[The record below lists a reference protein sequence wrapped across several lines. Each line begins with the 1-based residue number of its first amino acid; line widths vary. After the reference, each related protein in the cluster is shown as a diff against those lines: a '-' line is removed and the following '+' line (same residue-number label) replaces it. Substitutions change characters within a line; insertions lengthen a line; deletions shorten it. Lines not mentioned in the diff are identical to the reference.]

1 VSSVNGVHALLAFL
15 VQQAQPAKQSG
26 DVKLD
31 VKQLQQLLQEYRL
44 LNERLLNIERLITV
58 SHSPRS
64 EKVER
69 QRIIVSKVEGNWPAA
84 GLVRDTINQQER
96 QQAFGTWR
104 AEDLVDFEK
113 EPFNYHATEVE
124 RDLELAEVKQLLI
137 QRYVPSDSDLTR
149 AEMSVNYGAHKANL
163 DFPLNGNDEFDL
175 NGSNEDRG
183 RLLMIAIGL
192 GLLLFTLCAAIS

>member
-1 VSSVNGVHALLAFL
+1 MNGVHALLAFL
-15 VQQAQPAKQSG
+15 VQQSQPGKQSG

-31 VKQLQQLLQEYRL
+31 VKQQQQLLQEYRL

-69 QRIIVSKVEGNWPAA
+69 QKINIPKVEGNWPAA

-104 AEDLVDFEK
+104 AEELVDFEK
-113 EPFNYHATEVE
+113 EPFNYHVTDVE

-137 QRYVPSDSDLTR
+137 QRYVPTDNDLKR
-149 AEMSVNYGAHKANL
+149 AEMSVNYSAHKSGL
-163 DFPLNGNDEFDL
+163 DFQRNGSHEFDW
-175 NGSNEDRG
+175 NGSSDDRG
-183 RLLMIAIGL
+183 RLLIIAIGL
-192 GLLLFTLCAAIS
+192 GLLLFTLLAAIG